1 MAIQVGQ
8 SVTTTL
14 SPNLK
19 LKEYVMKPEVNAVLQ
34 EVKASLAQTHQPA
47 PLMPDFKTMSIM
59 EATKW
64 CLLEG
69 NIDNSNE
76 IAQLTG
82 KSLPTV
88 QTALWKLRN
97 PKKVKA
103 QYRRAK
109 KLRDIKAG
117 VVKEGVKATK
127 PTKVAKP
134 KITNGQYDDGMDTPY
149 RDSIMRRGGSFNLP
163 QSLAKATQW
172 LAEGATKTTN
182 IHNELMTENHR
193 LKILIEHYES
203 LLFKGGK

>member
-1 MAIQVGQ
+1 
-8 SVTTTL
+8 
-14 SPNLK
+14 
-19 LKEYVMKPEVNAVLQ
+19 MKPEVNAVLQ
-34 EVKASLAQTHQPA
+34 EVKAQLANPKPT
-47 PLMPDFKTMSIM
+47 MPDFKAMSIM

-69 NIDNSNE
+69 GIDNSNK

-88 QTALWKLRN
+88 QTALWKMRN

-117 VVKEGVKATK
+117 ITPTPKAESTK
-127 PTKVAKP
+127 IKKP

-149 RDSIMRRGGSFNLP
+149 RDSIMRRGGSFDVDKILQKHEANHEIV
-163 QSLAKATQW
+163 
-172 LAEGATKTTN
+172 AEN
-182 IHNELMTENHR
+182 RR
-193 LKILIEHYES
+193 LKILVEHYEA
-203 LLFKGGK
+203 LLFKGVK

>member
-1 MAIQVGQ
+1 
-8 SVTTTL
+8 
-14 SPNLK
+14 
-19 LKEYVMKPEVNAVLQ
+19 MKPEVNAVLQ

-59 EATKW
+59 ESTKY
-64 CLLEG
+64 CVEHG
-69 NIDNSNE
+69 VSDSKD
-76 IAQLTG
+76 IADLTS

-117 VVKEGVKATK
+117 ITPTPKAE
-127 PTKVAKP
+127 PTKVKKP

-149 RDSIMRRGGSFNLP
+149 RDSIMRRGGSFELP
-163 QSLAKATQW
+163 QSLAKATRMI
-172 LAEGATKTTN
+172 AEK
-182 IHNELMTENHR
+182 NESELVAENRR
-193 LKILIEHYES
+193 LKILVEPYET